1 MAICTPHDFKK
12 AISCGIVPRMTKQLT
27 DIQKTALS
35 VTRWVGSPVSV
46 AIHTILFAG
55 SFALAFTGL
64 VPFDRVLLILT
75 TIVSLEAIY
84 LSIFIQMTINITTE
98 TIQEV
103 QEDVEEIS
111 EDMEEI
117 QKDVEE
123 MSEDVEE
130 IQKDVDEIQKD
141 VEEMSEDVE
150 EMSEDVEEIQKDV
163 DELQEDVEEI
173 SEEDAAEEAAEEER
187 AKTLAAIQGDL
198 HRLLEDIEKLK
209 R

>member
-1 MAICTPHDFKK
+1 MQYLWYAAFAMKK
-12 AISCGIVPRMTKQLT
+12 PMT

-35 VTRWVGSPVSV
+35 ITRSVGSPISV
-46 AIHTILFAG
+46 FIHTILFVG

-64 VPFDRVLLILT
+64 VPFDRVLLVLT

-84 LSIFIQMTINITTE
+84 LSIFIQMTINITTD

-103 QEDVEEIS
+103 QEDVEEMS
-111 EDMEEI
+111 EDVESIQKDVEEMSEDVEEI

-130 IQKDVDEIQKD
+130 IQKDV
-141 VEEMSEDVE
+141 V

-163 DELQEDVEEI
+163 DELSEDVEEL
-173 SEEDAAEEAAEEER
+173 SEEDAQEDTREEEH
-187 AKTLAAIQGDL
+187 AKTLASIQGDL
-198 HRLLEDIEKLK
+198 RRLLEDIEKMK
-209 R
+209 G